1 MLEQTLRYKHISICS
16 KPKIPKAK
24 PIEVLVQEKK
34 AIQAKAKPKAKPKPK
49 ANIVRATTEPKI
61 ENPKANIVRA
71 APEPKIENPTAIQ
84 QPAIEQPVDYLALR
98 REYNNKLKERKTLLV
113 KN

>member
-1 MLEQTLRYKHISICS
+1 MLEDHVRKKTFRYKHINICS
-16 KPKIPKAK
+16 KPKIPRAK
-24 PIEVLVQEKK
+24 PIEVLVEEKK
-34 AIQAKAKPKAKPKPK
+34 AIQTKTKPKAKPK
-49 ANIVRATTEPKI
+49 
-61 ENPKANIVRA
+61 PKANIVRA